1 MLKGLHIF
9 FSSDG
14 VGVDTQPIPF
24 VKVLM
29 VKVLIK
35 PSKNHL
41 GGSFPFGYRAEM

>member
-14 VGVDTQPIPF
+14 VGVEPIPF
-24 VKVLM
+24 VKGPM

-41 GGSFPFGYRAEM
+41 GDSFPFGYIAEM